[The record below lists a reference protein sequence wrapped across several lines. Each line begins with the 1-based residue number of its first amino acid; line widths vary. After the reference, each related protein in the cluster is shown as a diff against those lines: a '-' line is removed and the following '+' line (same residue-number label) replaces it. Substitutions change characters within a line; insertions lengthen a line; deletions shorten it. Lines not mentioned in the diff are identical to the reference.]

1 MNSAQLTLAF
11 ETDAGRAVHGTC
23 PPSGSAFRFFAYSG
37 SPDSRCWARVAFESE
52 AAWRMA
58 LWNDSS
64 LYGEHT
70 SDETT
75 WLSELWNKRSAA

>member
-1 MNSAQLTLAF
+1 MNSAQMTL
-11 ETDAGRAVHGTC
+11 DLGMDSGRAVHGTR

-37 SPDSRCWARVAFESE
+37 TPDGRCWARMAFESE

-58 LWNDSS
+58 LWNDSD

-70 SDETT
+70 ADETT
-75 WLSELWNKRSAA
+75 WLSELWDKRRTE